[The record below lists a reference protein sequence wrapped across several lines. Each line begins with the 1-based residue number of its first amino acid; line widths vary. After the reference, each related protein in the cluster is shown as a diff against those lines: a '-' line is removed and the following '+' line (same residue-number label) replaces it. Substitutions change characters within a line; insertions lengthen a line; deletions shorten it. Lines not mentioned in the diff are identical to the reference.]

1 MNLGGWEWAIL
12 GLIAV
17 LLIAGYRLGGLGSE
31 LGGHE
36 PDVTE
41 AEAPPASPSEPEA
54 GPSDLD
60 QQ

>member
-12 GLIAV
+12 GLIAL

-31 LGGHE
+31 ASGHE
-36 PDVTE
+36 PETTE
-41 AEAPPASPSEPEA
+41 LDSSPASPAEPEA
-54 GPSDLD
+54 GPSGLS